1 MEAQDAVTDR
11 GVPNHAVPALE
22 LPTVLE
28 TIAGRTHSAPG
39 RERVLA
45 FAPYGSIESARTAQD
60 LYRDLL
66 ACADAGDPPPAAAP
80 PDLRPELER
89 LSLAGATLRGEE
101 LWRIGSLLIQV
112 RAILTWYRRTRR
124 DTPGLAPLIE
134 ALDPLEA
141 LQREL
146 AHALEPTGEVRDDA
160 SPALAR
166 IRRSIRTLRERLS
179 SRMESILRS
188 LATPES
194 FVTLR
199 EDRYVIAIPSG
210 NRRAL
215 PGTIMG
221 HSGSGASLFVE
232 PREAAEGNSDLAELS
247 LDEAREVERILRELT
262 ARAHAHAAEIDR
274 NFHTMA
280 RLDAA
285 QAVASWA
292 RDAGAL
298 LPELTE
304 EREIRIR
311 GGRHP
316 ILVERHRKGEMPA
329 PAPLDLEL
337 DPDTRMLLITGP
349 NMGGKTVAMKTVGL
363 LSLLGMSGLPV
374 PAAPGTTLPWL
385 DRVICDIGDEQSILA
400 DVSTF
405 LSHLRRV
412 TEALS
417 LATPR
422 SLVLLDELGS
432 GTDPVEGAALGQAVL
447 EALLERGALCVATTH
462 HGMLKTFAHET
473 DGVRN
478 ASMAFDEGTL
488 RPLFRIV
495 IGVPG
500 GSRAVQVAERFGMER
515 RVLDRARKL
524 LPKGER
530 DLNRLLEELGRLRE
544 EARHERETLERTK
557 EALLAREAELK
568 TARDRLEAER
578 GERKKAELS
587 ARRDL
592 LQQLEN
598 QVDDYRKKLRADRK
612 ATPERLQEVREA
624 VREISEEIDRETVPE
639 PERAT
644 GAPVRQA
651 SPGDRVHVPTLR
663 VDAEVLTAPDA
674 DGRVRVRIGGVTAML
689 PIAQLRRVDG
699 APEPAGSARTGGPV
713 GPPPVRTDVSEMT
726 KGEIDVR
733 GLEADDAIRAAERF
747 LEDAIMAGLP
757 TARIIHGKGK
767 GILRERMKHWL
778 SRSTLVKEFRLGE
791 IREGGTGVT
800 VVTLS

>member
-1 MEAQDAVTDR
+1 M
-11 GVPNHAVPALE
+11 
-22 LPTVLE
+22 LE
-28 TIAGRTHSAPG
+28 TIAGRSRSAPG
-39 RERVLA
+39 RELVLRI
-45 FAPYGSIESARTAQD
+45 APHATMEGARTSQH

-66 ACADAGDPPPAAAP
+66 ACADAGDAPPPAAP

-101 LWRIGSLLIQV
+101 LWRIGMLLVQV
-112 RAILTWYRRTRR
+112 RAIVTWHGRTRR
-124 DTPGLAPLIE
+124 DTPGLSPLVE
-134 ALDPLEA
+134 ALDPLDT

-146 AHALEPTGEVRDDA
+146 TRALEPTGEVRDDA

-166 IRRSIRTLRERLS
+166 VRRSIRSLRDRLA

-232 PREAAEGNSDLAELS
+232 PREAAEGNSELAELA
-247 LDEAREVERILRELT
+247 LDEVREVERILRDLS
-262 ARAHAHAAEIDR
+262 ARAHAHADAIDR
-274 NFHTMA
+274 DFRTLA

-292 RDAGAL
+292 GDAQAL

-304 EREIRIR
+304 ARELRIR

-316 ILVERHRKGEMPA
+316 ILVERHRRGEMAA

-337 DPDTRMLLITGP
+337 DPETRMLLITGP

-363 LSLLGMSGLPV
+363 LSLLGMAGLPV
-374 PAAPGTTLPWL
+374 PAGPGTTLPWL

-417 LATPR
+417 QATPR

-473 DGVRN
+473 AGVRN
-478 ASMAFDEGTL
+478 ASMAFDEATL

-495 IGVPG
+495 LGVPG
-500 GSRAVQVAERFGMER
+500 GSRAIQVAERFGMER
-515 RVLDRARKL
+515 GVLERAREL

-544 EARHERETLERTK
+544 EARTEAETLRRTK
-557 EALLAREAELK
+557 EMLLAREEELRA
-568 TARDRLEAER
+568 ARERLEAER
-578 GERKKAELS
+578 TERKRAELS

-592 LQQLEN
+592 LRQLES

-612 ATPERLQEVREA
+612 ATPERLQEAREA
-624 VREISEEIDRETVPE
+624 VKELSAQIDRDTVPE
-639 PERAT
+639 PERPA
-644 GAPVRQA
+644 GAPVREVA
-651 SPGDRVHVPTLR
+651 PGDRVHVPMLR
-663 VDAEVLTAPDA
+663 AEAEVLTSPDA
-674 DGRVRVRIGGVTAML
+674 DGRVRVRIGGATAVL
-689 PIAQLRRVDG
+689 PLTQLRRVEGMPGSGPKRGAGAG
-699 APEPAGSARTGGPV
+699 APAG
-713 GPPPVRTDVSEMT
+713 PPVRTDVTEMT
-726 KGEIDVR
+726 QGEIDVR

-767 GILRERMKHWL
+767 GILRDRMKHWL